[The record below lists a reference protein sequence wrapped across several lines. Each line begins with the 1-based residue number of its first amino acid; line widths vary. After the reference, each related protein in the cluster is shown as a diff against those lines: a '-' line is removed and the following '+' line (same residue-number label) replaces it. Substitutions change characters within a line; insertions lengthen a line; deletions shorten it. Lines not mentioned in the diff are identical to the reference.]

1 MFCPKCRSEYRKGLT
16 TCSGCEI
23 PLVGKLPPETSPGSE
38 LKPENINYVHL
49 LSTSN
54 LVDIALIKPVLDG
67 RDIVHYF
74 QGASF
79 TYLMAQLTKLMV
91 SEDDIGRAKELIN
104 ELSLHYR
111 SF

>member
-1 MFCPKCRSEYRKGLT
+1 MNYLHLPST
-16 TCSGCEI
+16 T
-23 PLVGKLPPETSPGSE
+23 
-38 LKPENINYVHL
+38 
-49 LSTSN
+49 N
-54 LVDIALIKPVLDG
+54 LADIALIKSVLDG
-67 RDIVHYF
+67 KDIVHYF

-111 SF
+111 FFSWMIYGW